1 MATNW
6 CIQKGVICDRVA
18 ASGYCSQSA
27 CTRTFQMRPI
37 CQTNADHIRAM
48 NDEELA
54 SFLCDFLTSCE
65 PEHLTGY
72 NSQRRRNDMNYQL
85 LIEHLKECGT
95 YGFKQEE
102 CTAAATAITDLL
114 ARAETAE
121 AQLNKVRRI
130 LSDPLIV
137 CGENNTLRPV
147 KRTSRQDVYTTV
159 LKAQKA
165 ARVTERWFPKEW
177 DGK

>member
-1 MATNW
+1 
-6 CIQKGVICDRVA
+6 
-18 ASGYCSQSA
+18 
-27 CTRTFQMRPI
+27 
-37 CQTNADHIRAM
+37 
-48 NDEELA
+48 
-54 SFLCDFLTSCE
+54 
-65 PEHLTGY
+65 
-72 NSQRRRNDMNYQL
+72 MNYQL

-102 CTAAATAITDLL
+102 CAAAATAITDLL
-114 ARAETAE
+114 ARAEAAE
-121 AQLNKVRRI
+121 TRVHTLEAVLGMVENIHESYPPDTKFYLYTEKELVKLIEAKKQLEKVRRI

-165 ARVTERWFPKEW
+165 AGVMGRWFPKEW
-177 DGK
+177 EET